1 MAVSDNRK
9 FRFGIMGAGN
19 IAGKFCDAVSRIPDC
34 EVAAV
39 SGKSEE
45 RAARF
50 AQENGIPASYGN
62 YEQMLEKER
71 LDCVY
76 IATMP
81 NTHFELCMLCLKH
94 RVPVLCEK
102 AMFQSEKQAQEAF
115 GQARRNGIF
124 MMEAMWSRFLP
135 AVRQAKAW
143 LEEGRI
149 GNVSFAEINIGYC
162 APEADRKRYL
172 DPALGGGVSF
182 HVTVYACELAD
193 FLLGKPTGEAQTAA
207 VWTPEGTDLTDHVV
221 LPYGDA
227 LAALTCSYGISL
239 EERAVLYGDCG
250 KIVIPYPHF
259 ASEAACFPADGGEPL
274 RFRDETTQNGFVPE
288 ILETMAC
295 VRAGKTE
302 SDVVPHALTLSCA
315 GLFDRIQMNR
325 KII

>member
-50 AQENGIPASYGN
+50 AQENGIPTSYGN

-115 GQARRNGIF
+115 GQARRDGIF

-149 GNVSFAEINIGYC
+149 LPITSSFLTGMPWLLLPAAMESVWRKGPYFTETAE
-162 APEADRKRYL
+162 K
-172 DPALGGGVSF
+172 S
-182 HVTVYACELAD
+182 
-193 FLLGKPTGEAQTAA
+193 
-207 VWTPEGTDLTDHVV
+207 
-221 LPYGDA
+221 
-227 LAALTCSYGISL
+227 
-239 EERAVLYGDCG
+239 
-250 KIVIPYPHF
+250 
-259 ASEAACFPADGGEPL
+259 
-274 RFRDETTQNGFVPE
+274 
-288 ILETMAC
+288 
-295 VRAGKTE
+295 
-302 SDVVPHALTLSCA
+302 
-315 GLFDRIQMNR
+315 
-325 KII
+325 